1 MCTDSSKVSSP
12 SGESSMEAVKAAEL
26 KFVIQIQ
33 DSLIAFKVKT
43 SVQSPTLPP
52 PASKNFL
59 IILWVES
66 IDHYGHGAWKVPTAW
81 KGKFSPPSNLLK
93 KESNVKRLEAVTIF
107 SQVSSVLACLQSPSH
122 CICGKNFCRSF
133 QAPAHRTALAP
144 SAFLHYSYPS

>member
-1 MCTDSSKVSSP
+1 MIMCTDSSKVSSP

-59 IILWVES
+59 IIL
-66 IDHYGHGAWKVPTAW
+66 
-81 KGKFSPPSNLLK
+81 
-93 KESNVKRLEAVTIF
+93 
-107 SQVSSVLACLQSPSH
+107 
-122 CICGKNFCRSF
+122 
-133 QAPAHRTALAP
+133 
-144 SAFLHYSYPS
+144 